1 MGKHDKDNFEWKTPK
16 IEPVVINYDPPKDEY
31 YKARISALEKEN
43 AKLHEKL
50 EQNAN
55 FYGMGKETFE
65 KLYKEVSAEN
75 DRLRDKIMRLE
86 QALIREAIRDVQ
98 V

>member
-1 MGKHDKDNFEWKTPK
+1 MGKHDRQDFEWKMPNVKPLT
-16 IEPVVINYDPPKDEY
+16 ISYEPARDDF

-55 FYGMGKETFE
+55 FYGMGKESFE

-75 DRLRDKIMRLE
+75 DRLRDRIAALE
-86 QALIREAIRDVQ
+86 QALIREAIRDVS

>member
-1 MGKHDKDNFEWKTPK
+1 MAKHDKNNFEWKAPK
-16 IEPVVINYDPPKDEY
+16 IEPAVITYDPPKDDF
-31 YKARISALEKEN
+31 YKARIRTLEKEN
-43 AKLHEKL
+43 LELRAEMEKRG
-50 EQNAN
+50 EW
-55 FYGMGKETFE
+55 YGMGKESFE

>member
-1 MGKHDKDNFEWKTPK
+1 MGKHDKDNFEWKAPK
-16 IEPVVINYDPPKDEY
+16 IEPVVINYDPPKDDF
-31 YKARISALEKEN
+31 YKARIRTLEKEN
-43 AKLHEKL
+43 IELRVEMEKRSS
-50 EQNAN
+50 ECRV
-55 FYGMGKETFE
+55 GKRMFE
-65 KLYKEVSAEN
+65 KRYEEVSAEN

>member
-1 MGKHDKDNFEWKTPK
+1 MGKHDKDNFEWKMPK
-16 IEPVVINYDPPKDEY
+16 IEPVVINYDPPKDDF
-31 YKARISALEKEN
+31 YKARISALE
-43 AKLHEKL
+43 
-50 EQNAN
+50 
-55 FYGMGKETFE
+55 KETFE